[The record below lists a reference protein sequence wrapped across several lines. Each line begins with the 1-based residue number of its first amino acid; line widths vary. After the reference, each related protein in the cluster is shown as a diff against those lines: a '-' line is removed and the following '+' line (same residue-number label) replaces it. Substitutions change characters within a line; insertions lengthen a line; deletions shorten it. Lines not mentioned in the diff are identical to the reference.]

1 MARSYFKEFE
11 REVLLVELF
20 LFCHLTKKA
29 LAFLS
34 WGASTYPV

>member
-20 LFCHLTKKA
+20 LPSKKA